1 MEFFNK
7 LGKKATEAYKVTADK
22 TGKLAKET
30 KLRVKIA
37 ELRTDIT
44 KAYEEIGK
52 EVYQNHSK
60 EQKEDIT
67 NVLEEKCSKIDDIN
81 NQIEEL
87 SKECLNL
94 KDKRQCPNCHA
105 EIDVNVDFCPKCG
118 AKQETPKDYTVEDV
132 ESETEETETAD
143 KSEETENSDE
153 DK

>member
-87 SKECLNL
+87 SKECLSL

-132 ESETEETETAD
+132 ETETEETETAD